1 MSRPVLSLVIPI
13 FNEELVIGELDRR
26 LREFLGQLAAEVGEH
41 WEVVFVNDGSKDR
54 SFEMLRDL
62 AAREPRYRVLSFS
75 RNFGHQMAITA
86 GVDRAEGDAV
96 VVMDAD
102 LQDPPE
108 VVREMVARWR
118 EGYDVVY
125 GVRSARHG
133 ETLFK
138 RFTAAVYYR
147 LLRAML
153 GGISIPVDAG
163 DFRLMSRPVVLTLR
177 ALRERHRF
185 VRGMVAWVGFKQVA
199 VTYERPARFAG
210 ETKYPLRK
218 MLRFAIDGI
227 TSFSIVPLRIATWLG
242 VVAGLSAVAIG
253 AWALYAY
260 LFRGGVVQGWT
271 TLMVLV
277 AGGSSAQLLMTGILG
292 EYVGRIYE
300 EVKRR
305 PLYVVAEE
313 LNMGTGQL
321 PAPATGQPDLH
332 QERRSAG

>member
-1 MSRPVLSLVIPI
+1 MSGPILSLVLPVY
-13 FNEELVIGELDRR
+13 NEEEIIPELDRR
-26 LREFLGQLAAEVGEH
+26 LRSFLADLDGIGDS

-54 SFEMLRDL
+54 SLPMLKEL
-62 AAREPRYRVLSFS
+62 AAAEPRYKVVSFA

-86 GVDRAEGDAV
+86 GLDRAEGSAV

-108 VVREMVARWR
+108 VVKGMLERWR
-118 EGYDVVY
+118 EGFDVVY
-125 GVRSARHG
+125 AVRSKRHG
-133 ETLFK
+133 ETWFK
-138 RFTAAVYYR
+138 RVTAAAYYR

-177 ALRERHRF
+177 ALREQHRF
-185 VRGMVAWVGFKQVA
+185 VRGMVAWVGFKQTA

-218 MLRFAIDGI
+218 MLRFAVDGI
-227 TSFSIVPLRIATWLG
+227 TSFSTVPLRMAIWLG
-242 VVAGLSAVAIG
+242 VLAGIVALVGGLWAI
-253 AWALYAY
+253 YVR
-260 LFRGGVVQGWT
+260 LFDDGVVPGWT
-271 TLMVLV
+271 TLMILV
-277 AGGSSAQLLMTGILG
+277 ALGSSAQLLMTGILG

-305 PLYVVAEE
+305 PLYVVGEE
-313 LNMGTGQL
+313 VNLANEAARQTAAL
-321 PAPATGQPDLH
+321 LEAHRKA
-332 QERRSAG
+332 